1 MNAWIAF
8 AFGVVAGVS
17 AVTVFAPFL
26 LASRADEKQAPTQKL
41 ASGQGI
47 MLTLRS
53 TADCEELG
61 EAINAL
67 LRGLRWYC
75 DGDNHPSTRVARQ
88 AIEDFRAAT
97 ARFVDG
103 KGAR

>member
-1 MNAWIAF
+1 MSALAGF
-8 AFGVVAGVS
+8 FPGVLAGL
-17 AVTVFAPFL
+17 L
-26 LASRADEKQAPTQKL
+26 LAWLISPSSQPARRHTAALRREIGPDKGL
-41 ASGQGI
+41 L
-47 MLTLRS
+47 LTLR
-53 TADCEELG
+53 TPADCDELG

-88 AIEDFRAAT
+88 AIEEFRAAT

-103 KGAR
+103 KGTR